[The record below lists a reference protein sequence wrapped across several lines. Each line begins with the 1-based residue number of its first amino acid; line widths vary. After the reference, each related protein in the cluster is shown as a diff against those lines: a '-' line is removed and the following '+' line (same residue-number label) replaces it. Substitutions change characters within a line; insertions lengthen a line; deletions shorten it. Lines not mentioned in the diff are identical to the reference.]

1 MFLPSGN
8 PEFNFLVTSSII
20 SLLLHKQ
27 IISEKELKECM
38 TETSKA
44 LKEFKSS

>member
-8 PEFNFLVTSSII
+8 PEFNFLVTSSLI

-27 IISEKELKECM
+27 IISEKELSKSIE
-38 TETSKA
+38 ETSEA
-44 LKEFKSS
+44 LKDFKTS

>member
-8 PEFNFLVTSSII
+8 PEFNFLVTSSLI

-27 IISEKELKECM
+27 IISEKELSKSIE
-38 TETSKA
+38 ETSKA